1 MWRPNERKSRRISF
15 FFPKNN
21 STIVLLFP
29 MMTQDRAHK
38 KSAPIPRSIEPKPL
52 FLFLFHHRTPLSD
65 FAHVFAWDKTTLTR
79 DLSTVPRMTKGPGK
93 TMKDT
98 MTHRVTINSKTYI
111 YRWIVINPIH
121 RWTRP
126 LVKNEILPVVFAITA
141 IHIHVTLE
149 ELSLPTVPGKP
160 INPQRHLW
168 RWTSVWDNFRAPQI
182 L

>member
-1 MWRPNERKSRRISF
+1 
-15 FFPKNN
+15 
-21 STIVLLFP
+21 
-29 MMTQDRAHK
+29 
-38 KSAPIPRSIEPKPL
+38 
-52 FLFLFHHRTPLSD
+52 
-65 FAHVFAWDKTTLTR
+65 
-79 DLSTVPRMTKGPGK
+79 MTKGPGK

-160 INPQRHLW
+160 INLQRHLW
-168 RWTSVWDNFRAPQI
+168 QWTTVWENFQAYSFFYQTQLANQI
-182 L
+182 EFFMVIVYNNLGNIP